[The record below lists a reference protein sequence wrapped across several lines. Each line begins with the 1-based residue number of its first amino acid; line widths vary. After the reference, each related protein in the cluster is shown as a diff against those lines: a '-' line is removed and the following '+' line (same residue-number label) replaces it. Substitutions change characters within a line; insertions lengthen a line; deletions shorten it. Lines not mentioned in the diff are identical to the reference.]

1 MYLTIT
7 NLPNQALS
15 AMGYSIKKWLE
26 FELPFDGKLN
36 HYDNSQ
42 MLSPRGCCSFSPT
55 AEQIHFCSRVTKLV
69 LGLMAKFMVR
79 MLYFEFIGLL
89 VNEIK
94 VFSCNVLS

>member
-36 HYDNSQ
+36 HY
-42 MLSPRGCCSFSPT
+42 
-55 AEQIHFCSRVTKLV
+55 V
-69 LGLMAKFMVR
+69 
-79 MLYFEFIGLL
+79 
-89 VNEIK
+89 
-94 VFSCNVLS
+94 